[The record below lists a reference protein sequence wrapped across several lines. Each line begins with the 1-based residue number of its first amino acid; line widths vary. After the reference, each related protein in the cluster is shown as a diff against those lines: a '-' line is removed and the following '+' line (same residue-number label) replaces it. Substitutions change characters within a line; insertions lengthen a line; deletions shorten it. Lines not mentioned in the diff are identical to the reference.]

1 MPFLSEFT
9 KYKKMIAKAI
19 CEDTACVSLI
29 TNTDTPTTPN
39 YDLIESV
46 NSSGRSRRA
55 QVHLYDYLPGT
66 EEVGEVHVCVE
77 IEESR
82 VINSAVAR
90 YEIHVYIII
99 PENMMVMYGKIRRD
113 ALAAAIDN
121 VLNGRTDF
129 GFGKLTRGVGGGNFL
144 AVNKWRGRELVYKI
158 EDYNRIGGRL

>member
-9 KYKKMIAKAI
+9 KYKKLIARAI
-19 CEDTACVSLI
+19 CEDTECVSLI
-29 TNTDTPTTPN
+29 TNTDNPTVPN

-46 NSSGRSRRA
+46 NSAGIHHRG

-66 EEVGEVHVCVE
+66 EEVGQVHVCVE
-77 IEESR
+77 VEESR

-90 YEIHVYIII
+90 YEIHVYVIV
-99 PENMMVMYGKIRRD
+99 PENLMVMYGKIRRD
-113 ALAAAIDN
+113 ALAAAVDT

-129 GFGKLTRGVGGGNFL
+129 GFGKLTRTVGKGDFL
-144 AVNKWRGRELVYKI
+144 AVNKWRGRELVYTI